1 MIKLAGIQ
9 PPTDTTPVAALE
21 FAQREKLQGPVFN
34 DYDFG
39 GFLIHA
45 GVPTFIDGRGELFGG
60 DFIKRYADAIKL
72 RGDDPLGLMLDRH
85 CIEWTLLHNDQPAN
99 KLLELLPGLG
109 IAPTATRR
117 QPSSYGQLQIKSP
130 GASAPGRPSSHW
142 RAFAVSLK
150 IASGRPASTLPNTSA
165 ISCSELGSDDDGDRP
180 DLGPALASSRT
191 FF

>member
-1 MIKLAGIQ
+1 WPSLRPDIGAFHARPADRSSTTLALSCAALFAVCMIKLASIQ

-72 RGDDPLGLMLDRH
+72 RGDDPLGLLLDRH
-85 CIEWTLLHNDQPAN
+85 GIEWTLLHNDQPAN
-99 KLLELLPGLG
+99 KLLELLPGWHR
-109 IAPTATRR
+109 AYRDETATIFVR
-117 QPSSYGQLQIKSP
+117 
-130 GASAPGRPSSHW
+130 APNQ
-142 RAFAVSLK
+142 
-150 IASGRPASTLPNTSA
+150 T
-165 ISCSELGSDDDGDRP
+165 ISR
-180 DLGPALASSRT
+180 
-191 FF
+191 